1 MNLAFFHFLNDSNRL
16 ACSGNIVDAQY
27 GGASFESESIS
38 DSSWQ
43 KGFVGAYAQQAGEH

>member
-1 MNLAFFHFLNDSNRL
+1 MACVFHLYEHLHCRAGSLD
-16 ACSGNIVDAQY
+16 IVDAQY